1 MLEKN
6 PVIFIILAFV
16 VIMIGTAVTMIAP
29 FKWINGAGDRIAEV
43 KPYTPLQQEGRDI
56 YMREGC
62 NNCHSQ
68 TVRTLAADVERY
80 GNGGGYS
87 KSGEFVYDRPH
98 LWGSR
103 RTGPDLARIGLK
115 YTDPKGAWHRKHMV
129 NPQSVVPA
137 SNMPAYAFLNTPLS
151 TTYSERKMKLLKFPY
166 TQADLDELKGKTE
179 MDAIIAYMLK
189 LGTDIPVKKAEAAI
203 PLAPTSQKN
212 PYSDLKSIKAEAKSI
227 YARDCASC
235 HGEEGKGGLGS
246 ALRGSTRS
254 DAELFTLISKGAE
267 DKGMPGFAGK
277 LDEQKIWKLVT
288 LIKQGKFDD

>member
-16 VIMIGTAVTMIAP
+16 VIMIGTTVTMIAP

-80 GNGGGYS
+80 GNGGSYS

-115 YTDPKGAWHRKHMV
+115 YPDPKGAWHHKHME

-137 SNMPAYAFLNTPLS
+137 SNMPSYAFLNKPLD

-166 TQADLDELKGKTE
+166 TQSDLDELKGKSE
-179 MDAIIAYMLK
+179 MDAIIAYMRK
-189 LGTDIPVKKAEAAI
+189 LGTDIPIKKAEAATQ
-203 PLAPTSQKN
+203 APTALKN
-212 PYSDLKSIKAEAKSI
+212 PFSELKTVKAEALSVFAKNCS
-227 YARDCASC
+227 AC
-235 HGEEGKGGLGS
+235 HGDKRQGSLGPS
-246 ALRGSTRS
+246 LRGSARS
-254 DAELFTLISKGAE
+254 DAELFGIISKGVG
-267 DKGMPGFAGK
+267 GMPSFSSS

-288 LIKQGKFDD
+288 LIKLGKDDD

>member
-16 VIMIGTAVTMIAP
+16 VIMIGTTITMIAP
-29 FKWINGAGDRIAEV
+29 FKWINGPGDRIAEV
-43 KPYTPLQQEGRDI
+43 KPYTPLQQEGRDL

-68 TVRTLAADVERY
+68 TVRTLASDVERY
-80 GNGGGYS
+80 GYGGTYS

-103 RTGPDLARIGLK
+103 RTGPDLAHIGLK
-115 YTDPKGAWHRKHMV
+115 YPDPKGAWHRKHME

-137 SNMPAYAFLNTPLS
+137 SNMPAYAFLNVPLD

-166 TQADLDELKGKTE
+166 TQGDLDDLKGKSE
-179 MDAIIAYMLK
+179 MDAIIAYMRK
-189 LGTDIPVKKAEAAI
+189 LGTDIPVKKAEAATQ
-203 PLAPTSQKN
+203 APVARIN
-212 PYSDLKSIKAEAKSI
+212 PFTDLKVVEKEAESLYKQH
-227 YARDCASC
+227 CASC
-235 HGEEGKGGLGS
+235 HGDKREGTLGPSLKGS
-246 ALRGSTRS
+246 SKS
-254 DAELFTLISKGAE
+254 DADLFKIISQGIEAN
-267 DKGMPGFAGK
+267 GMPTFGSS

-288 LIKQGKFDD
+288 LIKLGQADD

>member
-6 PVIFIILAFV
+6 PVIFIVLAFL
-16 VIMIGTAVTMIAP
+16 VIMIGTTVTMIVP
-29 FKWINGAGDRIAEV
+29 FKWINGPGDRIAEV

-115 YTDPKGAWHRKHMV
+115 YPDPKGMWHRKHME

-137 SNMPAYAFLNTPLS
+137 SNMPAYAFLNAPLD

-166 TQADLDELKGKTE
+166 TKADLDELKGKSE
-179 MDAIIAYMLK
+179 MDAIIAYMRK
-189 LGTDIPVKKAEAAI
+189 LGTDIPVKKAAA
-203 PLAPTSQKN
+203 SQQSAATRNN
-212 PYSDLKSIKAEAKSI
+212 PFSDLKTVKAEALSI
-227 YARDCASC
+227 YAKDCASC
-235 HGEEGKGGLGS
+235 HGDKREGSLGPALKGS
-246 ALRGSTRS
+246 SRS
-254 DAELFTLISKGAE
+254 DAELFGIIANGIEAN
-267 DKGMPGFAGK
+267 GMPSFSGS
-277 LDEQKIWKLVT
+277 LDEQKIWKMVT
-288 LIKQGKFDD
+288 LIKLGKQDD

>member
-6 PVIFIILAFV
+6 PVVFIILAFV
-16 VIMIGTAVTMIAP
+16 VIMVGTTITMIAP
-29 FKWINGAGDRIAEV
+29 FKWINGPGDQIAEV
-43 KPYTPLQQEGRDI
+43 KPYTPLQQEGRDL

-115 YTDPKGAWHRKHMV
+115 FPDPNGAWHRKHME

-137 SNMPAYAFLNTPLS
+137 SNMPSYAFLNAPLD

-166 TQADLDELKGKTE
+166 TQADLDDLKGKSE
-179 MDAIIAYMLK
+179 MDAIIAYMRK
-189 LGTDIPVKKAEAAI
+189 LGTDIPIKKAEAAMQV
-203 PLAPTSQKN
+203 PAVRNN
-212 PYSDLKSIKAEAKSI
+212 PFTDLKSVEVEAESI
-227 YARDCASC
+227 YKQNCASC
-235 HGEEGKGGLGS
+235 HGDKRQGTLGPALKGS
-246 ALRGSTRS
+246 SKP
-254 DAELFTLISKGAE
+254 DADLHKIISQGAVAN
-267 DKGMPGFAGK
+267 GMPAFSTS

-288 LIKQGKFDD
+288 LIKKDIK

>member
-16 VIMIGTAVTMIAP
+16 VIMVGTTITMIAP
-29 FKWINGAGDRIAEV
+29 FKWINGPGDRIAEV

-80 GNGGGYS
+80 GYGGTYS

-103 RTGPDLARIGLK
+103 RTGPDLAHIGLK
-115 YTDPKGAWHRKHMV
+115 YPDPNGAWHRKHMES
-129 NPQSVVPA
+129 PQSVVPA
-137 SNMPAYAFLNTPLS
+137 SNMPAYAFLNKPLD
-151 TTYSERKMKLLKFPY
+151 TTYSERKMKLLNFPY
-166 TQADLDELKGKTE
+166 TQADLEELKGKSE
-179 MDAIIAYMLK
+179 MDAIIAYMRK
-189 LGTDIPVKKAEAAI
+189 LGTDIPIKKAEAATQ
-203 PLAPTSQKN
+203 APAGKN
-212 PYSDLKSIKAEAKSI
+212 PFTDLTTVKADALSI
-227 YARDCASC
+227 YAKDCASC
-235 HGEEGKGGLGS
+235 HGEKRQGSLGPMLKGS
-246 ALRGSTRS
+246 AKS
-254 DAELFTLISKGAE
+254 DAELFTIISNGVG
-267 DKGMPGFAGK
+267 GMPSFGSS

-288 LIKQGKFDD
+288 LIKLGKEDD

>member
-16 VIMIGTAVTMIAP
+16 VIMVGTTVTMIVP
-29 FKWINGAGDRIAEV
+29 FKWINGPGDRIAEV

-68 TVRTLAADVERY
+68 TVRTLASDVERY
-80 GNGGGYS
+80 GNGGTYS

-115 YTDPKGAWHRKHMV
+115 YPDPKGTWHKKHLE

-137 SNMPAYAFLNTPLS
+137 SNMPSYAFLNAQLS
-151 TTYSERKMKLLKFPY
+151 TTYSERKMKLLGFPY
-166 TQADLDELKGKTE
+166 SQTDLDELKGKTE
-179 MDAIIAYMLK
+179 MDAIIAYMRK
-189 LGTDIPVKKAEAAI
+189 LGSDIPVKKAEAATEV
-203 PLAPTSQKN
+203 PANLNN
-212 PYSDLKSIKAEAKSI
+212 PFTDLKAIEKDAEALYKQH
-227 YARDCASC
+227 CASC
-235 HGEEGKGGLGS
+235 HGEKREGTLGPHLKGS
-246 ALRGSTRS
+246 AKS
-254 DAELFTLISKGAE
+254 DADLFKIVSQGVVAN
-267 DKGMPGFAGK
+267 GMPAFSGP
-277 LDEQKIWKLVT
+277 LDAQNTWKLVT
-288 LIKQGKFDD
+288 LIKKGAK

>member
-29 FKWINGAGDRIAEV
+29 FKWINSDSDRIAEV

-68 TVRTLAADVERY
+68 TVRTLAADIQRY
-80 GNGGGYS
+80 GNGGTNS
-87 KSGEFVYDRPH
+87 KSGEFVYDRPQ

-115 YTDPKGAWHRKHMV
+115 YPDVKGAWHKKHLE

-137 SNMPAYAFLNTPLS
+137 SNMPAYSFLNKPLD
-151 TTYSERKMKLLKFPY
+151 TAYSEKKMKLLGFPY

-179 MDAIIAYMLK
+179 MDAIIAYMRK
-189 LGTDIPVKKAEAAI
+189 LGTDIPVKKAVAVIKTTAA
-203 PLAPTSQKN
+203 TKN
-212 PYSDLKSIKAEAKSI
+212 PFTDVKAVEEEAEALYKQN
-227 YARDCASC
+227 CASC
-235 HGEEGKGGLGS
+235 HGDKREGTLGPALKGS
-246 ALRGSTRS
+246 AKS
-254 DAELFTLISKGAE
+254 DAELFGIITKGVEAN
-267 DKGMPGFAGK
+267 GMPSFGSS
-277 LDEQKIWKLVT
+277 LNEEKIWKLVT
-288 LIKQGKFDD
+288 WIKLDTK

>member
-16 VIMIGTAVTMIAP
+16 VIMVGTTVTMIAP

-43 KPYTPLQQEGRDI
+43 KPYTPLQQEGRDL

-80 GNGGGYS
+80 GYGGSYS

-115 YTDPKGAWHRKHMV
+115 YPDPKGAWHRKHME

-137 SNMPAYAFLNTPLS
+137 SNMPAYAFLNRPLD

-166 TQADLDELKGKTE
+166 SQADLDDLKGKTE

-189 LGTDIPVKKAEAAI
+189 LGTDIPVKKAEAAQ
-203 PLAPTSQKN
+203 APAARKN
-212 PYSDLKSIKAEAKSI
+212 PYTDLRSIKADATSLYSRNCE
-227 YARDCASC
+227 SC
-235 HGEEGKGGLGS
+235 HGEEGKGGVGP
-246 ALRGSTRS
+246 ALRGSAKS
-254 DAELFTLISKGAE
+254 DVELYSIISKGVEAN
-267 DKGMPGFAGK
+267 GMPSFGSS
-277 LDEQKIWKLVT
+277 LDEQTIWKLVT
-288 LIKQGKFDD
+288 LIKLGKHDD

>member
-16 VIMIGTAVTMIAP
+16 VIMVGTTVTMIAP
-29 FKWINGAGDRIAEV
+29 FKWINGPGDRIAEV
-43 KPYTPLQQEGRDI
+43 KPYTVLQQEGRDI

-115 YTDPKGAWHRKHMV
+115 YPDPKGAWHRKHME

-137 SNMPAYAFLNTPLS
+137 SNMPSYAFLNVPLS
-151 TTYSERKMKLLKFPY
+151 TTYSERKMKLLGFPY
-166 TQADLDELKGKTE
+166 TPADLDDLKGKTE
-179 MDAIIAYMLK
+179 MDAIISYLRK
-189 LGTDIPVKKAEAAI
+189 LGTDIPVKKAEAATQ
-203 PLAPTSQKN
+203 ATVSKN
-212 PYSDLKSIKAEAKSI
+212 NPFNDLKEVEKEAESLYKQH
-227 YARDCASC
+227 CASC
-235 HGEEGKGGLGS
+235 HGEKREGTLGPALKGS
-246 ALRGSTRS
+246 AKS
-254 DAELFTLISKGAE
+254 DSELFAIISKGVVAN
-267 DKGMPGFAGK
+267 GMPAFAGS

-288 LIKQGKFDD
+288 LIKKDIK

>member
-16 VIMIGTAVTMIAP
+16 VIMIGTAITMIAP
-29 FKWINGAGDRIAEV
+29 FKWINSDSDRIAEV
-43 KPYTPLQQEGRDI
+43 KPYTPLQQEGRDL

-115 YTDPKGAWHRKHMV
+115 PLSDAWHKKHME

-137 SNMPAYAFLNTPLS
+137 SNMPSYAFLNQPLD

-166 TQADLDELKGKTE
+166 TQADLDDLKGKSE
-179 MDAIIAYMLK
+179 MDAIIAYMRK
-189 LGTDIPVKKAEAAI
+189 LGTDIPVRNAGAAVQGPVAQSNPYTDLKTIEKEAEA
-203 PLAPTSQKN
+203 
-212 PYSDLKSIKAEAKSI
+212 I
-227 YARDCASC
+227 YKQQCASC
-235 HGEEGKGGLGS
+235 HGDKRQGTLGP
-246 ALRGSTRS
+246 ALKGSTKT
-254 DAELFTLISKGAE
+254 DADLYAIISQGAVAN
-267 DKGMPGFAGK
+267 GMPAFSGS

-288 LIKQGKFDD
+288 YIKLDTK

>member
-16 VIMIGTAVTMIAP
+16 VIMVGTTITMIAP
-29 FKWINGAGDRIAEV
+29 FKWINGPGDRIAEV
-43 KPYTPLQQEGRDI
+43 KPYTPLQQEGRDL

-80 GNGGGYS
+80 GYGGTYS

-115 YTDPKGAWHRKHMV
+115 YPDSKGAWHKKHLE

-137 SNMPAYAFLNTPLS
+137 SNMPSYAFLNAPLD
-151 TTYSERKMKLLKFPY
+151 TTYSERKMKLLDFPY
-166 TQADLDELKGKTE
+166 SQADLDDLKGKSE
-179 MDAIIAYMLK
+179 MDAIIAYMRK
-189 LGTDIPVKKAEAAI
+189 LGTDIPVKKAAAV
-203 PLAPTSQKN
+203 TSASAAVVKN
-212 PYSDLKSIKAEAKSI
+212 PFTTLVAVERDAEGTYKQH
-227 YARDCASC
+227 CASC
-235 HGEEGKGGLGS
+235 HGEKREGTLGPALKGS
-246 ALRGSTRS
+246 VRS
-254 DAELFTLISKGAE
+254 DAELFKIISGGI
-267 DKGMPGFAGK
+267 DVNGMPSFSGT
-277 LDEQKIWKLVT
+277 LDDQNIWKLVT
-288 LIKQGKFDD
+288 YIKLDTK

>member
-115 YTDPKGAWHRKHMV
+115 YPNPNGAWHRKHME

-137 SNMPAYAFLNTPLS
+137 SNMPAYAFLNTPLN
-151 TTYSERKMKLLKFPY
+151 TNYSERKMKLLKFPY

-179 MDAIIAYMLK
+179 MDAIIAYMRK
-189 LGTDIPVKKAEAAI
+189 LGTDIPVKKAAA
-203 PLAPTSQKN
+203 AVQSPTSLKN
-212 PYSDLKSIKAEAKSI
+212 PYSELKSIKADAKSI
-227 YARDCASC
+227 YAKDCASC
-235 HGEEGKGGLGS
+235 HGDEGKGGLAP
-246 ALRGSTRS
+246 ALKGSTKS
-254 DAELFTLISKGAE
+254 DADLYAIIANGIEAN
-267 DKGMPGFAGK
+267 GMPGFSAS

-288 LIKQGKFDD
+288 LIKQGKSDD

>member
-16 VIMIGTAVTMIAP
+16 VIMIGTTITMIAP

-43 KPYTPLQQEGRDI
+43 KPYTPLQQEGRDL

-68 TVRTLAADVERY
+68 TVRTLVADVERY
-80 GNGGGYS
+80 GNGGGFS

-115 YTDPKGAWHRKHMV
+115 YPDPKGTWHRKHME

-137 SNMPAYAFLNTPLS
+137 SNMPAYAFLNKPLD

-179 MDAIIAYMLK
+179 MDAIIAYMRK
-189 LGTDIPVKKAEAAI
+189 LGTDIPVKKVEAASLVL
-203 PLAPTSQKN
+203 PAKTN
-212 PYSDLKSIKAEAKSI
+212 PFTDLKVIEKEAKTL
-227 YARDCASC
+227 YKQHCASC
-235 HGEEGKGGLGS
+235 HGEKREGTLGPALKGS
-246 ALRGSTRS
+246 AKS
-254 DAELFTLISKGAE
+254 DAELFKIIFQGIEAN
-267 DKGMPGFAGK
+267 GMPAFGAS
-277 LDEQKIWKLVT
+277 LDEQKTWKLVT
-288 LIKQGKFDD
+288 YIKLDTK

>member
-16 VIMIGTAVTMIAP
+16 VIMIGTTVTMIAP
-29 FKWINGAGDRIAEV
+29 FTWINGAGDRIAEV
-43 KPYTPLQQEGRDI
+43 KPYTPLQQEGRDL

-87 KSGEFVYDRPH
+87 RSGEFVYDRPF

-115 YTDPKGAWHRKHMV
+115 YPDPKGAWHRKHME

-137 SNMPAYAFLNTPLS
+137 SNMPAYAFLNRPLD

-166 TQADLDELKGKTE
+166 TQADLDELQGKSE
-179 MDAIIAYMLK
+179 MDAIIAYLRK
-189 LGTDIPVKKAEAAI
+189 LGTDLPIRKAEAATQ
-203 PLAPTSQKN
+203 APTARKN
-212 PYSDLKSIKAEAKSI
+212 PYGDLKGIKADAKST
-227 YARDCASC
+227 YAKECASC
-235 HGEEGKGGLGS
+235 HGDKRQGGLGPV
-246 ALRGSTRS
+246 LRGSAKT
-254 DAELFTLISKGAE
+254 DAALFSIISKGVEAN
-267 DKGMPGFAGK
+267 GMPGFGGS

-288 LIKQGKFDD
+288 LIKLGKTDD

>member
-16 VIMIGTAVTMIAP
+16 VIMIGTTVTMIAP
-29 FKWINGAGDRIAEV
+29 FKWINGPGDRIAEV

-115 YTDPKGAWHRKHMV
+115 YPDPKGMWHRKHMET
-129 NPQSVVPA
+129 PQSVVPA
-137 SNMPAYAFLNTPLS
+137 SNMPAYAFLNAPLD

-166 TQADLDELKGKTE
+166 TQADLDELKGKSE
-179 MDAIIAYMLK
+179 MDAIVAYMRK
-189 LGTDIPVKKAEAAI
+189 LGTDIPVKKAAAAQQL
-203 PLAPTSQKN
+203 PVARNN
-212 PYSDLKSIKAEAKSI
+212 PFSDLKTIRAEALSI
-227 YARDCASC
+227 YAKDCASC
-235 HGEEGKGGLGS
+235 HGDKREGTLGPALKGS
-246 ALRGSTRS
+246 SRT
-254 DAELFTLISKGAE
+254 DTELYAVIANGIEAN
-267 DKGMPGFAGK
+267 GMPSFSGS
-277 LDEQKIWKLVT
+277 LDGQKIWKLVT
-288 LIKQGKFDD
+288 LIKLGKQDD

>member
-16 VIMIGTAVTMIAP
+16 VIMVGTTVTMIAP

-115 YTDPKGAWHRKHMV
+115 YPDPKGAWHRKHMD

-137 SNMPAYAFLNTPLS
+137 SNMPAYAFLNSPLN
-151 TTYSERKMKLLKFPY
+151 TNYSERKMKLLKFPY

-179 MDAIIAYMLK
+179 MDAIIAYMRK
-189 LGTDIPVKKAEAAI
+189 LGTDIPVKKAEAAVQ
-203 PLAPTSQKN
+203 APTTQKN
-212 PYSDLKSIKAEAKSI
+212 PYNDLKSVKADALSI
-227 YARDCASC
+227 YAKDCASC
-235 HGEEGKGGLGS
+235 HGEKRQGGLGPVLKGS
-246 ALRGSTRS
+246 AKT
-254 DAELFTLISKGAE
+254 DAELFAIISKGVEAN
-267 DKGMPGFAGK
+267 GMPAFSTS

-288 LIKQGKFDD
+288 LIKLGKQDD

>member
-16 VIMIGTAVTMIAP
+16 VIMVGTTVTMIAP
-29 FKWINGAGDRIAEV
+29 FKWINGPEDLIAEV

-80 GNGGGYS
+80 GYGGTYS

-115 YTDPKGAWHRKHMV
+115 YPDAKGAWHRKHMD

-137 SNMPAYAFLNTPLS
+137 SNMPAYAFLNVPLD
-151 TTYSERKMKLLKFPY
+151 TTYSERKMKLLAFAY
-166 TQADLDELKGKTE
+166 SQADLDELKGKTE
-179 MDAIIAYMLK
+179 MDAIVAYMRK
-189 LGTDIPVKKAEAAI
+189 LGTDIPVKKVATATQAPAA
-203 PLAPTSQKN
+203 TSN
-212 PYSDLKSIKAEAKSI
+212 PFNDLKTIKEEAESLYKQH
-227 YARDCASC
+227 CASC
-235 HGEEGKGGLGS
+235 HGDKREGTLGPD
-246 ALRGSTRS
+246 LRGSAKS
-254 DAELFTLISKGAE
+254 DTELFKDISQGVE
-267 DKGMPGFAGK
+267 DNGMPSFSDS

-288 LIKQGKFDD
+288 LIKRDAK

>member
-6 PVIFIILAFV
+6 PVIFIVLAFV
-16 VIMIGTAVTMIAP
+16 VIMIGTSITMIAP

-87 KSGEFVYDRPH
+87 LSGEFVYDRPF

-115 YTDPKGAWHRKHMV
+115 YPDPKGAWHRKHME
-129 NPQSVVPA
+129 NPQSVIPA
-137 SNMPAYAFLNTPLS
+137 SNMPAYAFLNKPLDS
-151 TTYSERKMKLLKFPY
+151 SYSERKMKLLKFPY
-166 TQADLDELKGKTE
+166 TQSDLEELKGKTE
-179 MDAIIAYMLK
+179 MDALIAYMRK
-189 LGTDIPVKKAEAAI
+189 LGTDIPVKAAT
-203 PLAPTSQKN
+203 APVISAATDLKN
-212 PYSDLKSIKAEAKSI
+212 PYTDLKAVKADALSLYAKS
-227 YARDCASC
+227 CSSC
-235 HGEEGKGGLGS
+235 HGDKRQGGIGP
-246 ALRGSTRS
+246 ALRKS
-254 DAELFTLISKGAE
+254 DLSEAQLFEIVSKGRVDA
-267 DKGMPGFAGK
+267 GMPAFSSS
-277 LDEQKIWKLVT
+277 LDTNGIWKLVT
-288 LIKQGKFDD
+288 LIKQGADE

>member
-16 VIMIGTAVTMIAP
+16 VIMVGTTVTMIAP
-29 FKWINGAGDRIAEV
+29 FKWINGPGDRIAEV

-80 GNGGGYS
+80 GYGGSYS

-103 RTGPDLARIGLK
+103 RTGPDLAHIGLK
-115 YTDPKGAWHRKHMV
+115 YPDPKGAWHKKHME

-137 SNMPAYAFLNTPLS
+137 SNMPAYAFLNKPLD
-151 TTYSERKMKLLKFPY
+151 TTYSERKMKLLGFPY
-166 TQADLDELKGKTE
+166 TPADLEELKGKTE
-179 MDAIIAYMLK
+179 MDAIIAYMRK
-189 LGTDIPVKKAEAAI
+189 LGTDIPVKKAEAASQ
-203 PLAPTSQKN
+203 APVVASN
-212 PYSDLKSIKAEAKSI
+212 PFKDLKSVEEDAKALYKQH
-227 YARDCASC
+227 CASC
-235 HGEEGKGGLGS
+235 HGENREGTLGPALKGS
-246 ALRGSTRS
+246 AKS
-254 DAELFTLISKGAE
+254 DADLFKTISQGNEAN
-267 DKGMPGFAGK
+267 GMPSFK
-277 LDEQKIWKLVT
+277 SLLDDQKVWKLVT
-288 LIKQGKFDD
+288 YIKLDTK

>member
-16 VIMIGTAVTMIAP
+16 VIMIGTTVTMIAP
-29 FKWINGAGDRIAEV
+29 FKWINGPGDRIAEV

-68 TVRTLAADVERY
+68 TVRTLASDVERY
-80 GNGGGYS
+80 GYGGTYS

-103 RTGPDLARIGLK
+103 RTGPDLAHIGLK
-115 YTDPKGAWHRKHMV
+115 YPDVKGAWHRKHMD

-137 SNMPAYAFLNTPLS
+137 SNMPSYAFLNVPLS
-151 TTYSERKMKLLKFPY
+151 TTYSERKMKLLGFPY

-179 MDAIIAYMLK
+179 MDAIIAYMRK
-189 LGTDIPVKKAEAAI
+189 LGTDIPVKKAEAASQ
-203 PLAPTSQKN
+203 APAAQNN
-212 PYSDLKSIKAEAKSI
+212 PFTDLKAIENEAKSI
-227 YARDCASC
+227 YKQQCASC
-235 HGEEGKGGLGS
+235 HGEKREGTMGPALKGS
-246 ALRGSTRS
+246 AKS
-254 DAELFTLISKGAE
+254 DADLFKIIAQGVEAN
-267 DKGMPGFAGK
+267 GMPAFKGS

-288 LIKQGKFDD
+288 YIKLDTK

>member
-16 VIMIGTAVTMIAP
+16 VIMVGTTITMIAP
-29 FKWINGAGDRIAEV
+29 FKWINGPGDMIADV
-43 KPYTPLQQEGRDI
+43 KPYTPLQQEGRDL

-115 YTDPKGAWHRKHMV
+115 YPDPKGAWQRKHME

-137 SNMPAYAFLNTPLS
+137 SNMPAYAFMNKPLD

-179 MDAIIAYMLK
+179 MDAIIAYMRK
-189 LGTDIPVKKAEAAI
+189 LGTDIPVKKADAA
-203 PLAPTSQKN
+203 SQALPAQNN
-212 PYSDLKSIKAEAKSI
+212 PYTDLKSVKADALSI
-227 YARDCASC
+227 YAKDCASC
-235 HGEEGKGGLGS
+235 HGEKRQGSLGPALKGS
-246 ALRGSTRS
+246 AKSEA
-254 DAELFTLISKGAE
+254 DLFALISKGIEAN
-267 DKGMPGFAGK
+267 GMPAFGSS

-288 LIKQGKFDD
+288 LIKLGKQDD

>member
-16 VIMIGTAVTMIAP
+16 VIMVGTTVTMIAP
-29 FKWINGAGDRIAEV
+29 FKWVNGPGDRIAEV
-43 KPYTPLQQEGRDI
+43 KPYTPLQQEGRDL

-80 GNGGGYS
+80 GYGGSYS
-87 KSGEFVYDRPH
+87 KSGEFVYDRPF

-115 YTDPKGAWHRKHMV
+115 YPDPKGAWHRKHME

-137 SNMPAYAFLNTPLS
+137 SNMPSYAFLNAPLS
-151 TTYSERKMKLLKFPY
+151 TTYSERKMKLLGFPY

-179 MDAIIAYMLK
+179 MDAIIAYMRK
-189 LGTDIPVKKAEAAI
+189 LGTDIPVKKVEAATQ
-203 PLAPTSQKN
+203 APVAQNN
-212 PYSDLKSIKAEAKSI
+212 PFTDLKAVEEEAESLYKKH
-227 YARDCASC
+227 CASC
-235 HGEEGKGGLGS
+235 HGDKREGTLGPALKGS
-246 ALRGSTRS
+246 SKP
-254 DAELFTLISKGAE
+254 DAELFKSIAQGIEAN
-267 DKGMPGFAGK
+267 GMPAFK
-277 LDEQKIWKLVT
+277 SSLDDQKIWKLVT
-288 LIKQGKFDD
+288 LIKRGTK

>member
-16 VIMIGTAVTMIAP
+16 VIMVGTTVTMILP
-29 FKWINGAGDRIAEV
+29 FKWVNGPGDRIAEV

-103 RTGPDLARIGLK
+103 RTGPDLARVGLK
-115 YTDPKGAWHRKHMV
+115 FPDPKGAWHRKHME

-137 SNMPAYAFLNTPLS
+137 SNMPAYAFLNKPLD
-151 TTYSERKMKLLKFPY
+151 TTYSEKKMKLLGFPY

-179 MDAIIAYMLK
+179 MDAIIAYMRK
-189 LGTDIPVKKAEAAI
+189 LGTDLQVKKAEAATA
-203 PLAPTSQKN
+203 APAALNN
-212 PYSDLKSIKAEAKSI
+212 PFSDLKAIKADALSI
-227 YARDCASC
+227 YSKDCASC
-235 HGEEGKGGLGS
+235 HGDKRQGGLGPALKGS
-246 ALRGSTRS
+246 AKA
-254 DAELFTLISKGAE
+254 DAELYAIISKGIEAN
-267 DKGMPGFAGK
+267 GMPSFGGS

-288 LIKQGKFDD
+288 LIKLGKQDD

>member
-16 VIMIGTAVTMIAP
+16 VIMVGTTVTMIAP
-29 FKWINGAGDRIAEV
+29 FKWINGPGDRIAEV

-68 TVRTLAADVERY
+68 TVRTLASDIERY
-80 GNGGGYS
+80 GNGGTFS

-115 YTDPKGAWHRKHMV
+115 YPDQKGAWHRKHMD
-129 NPQSVVPA
+129 NPQSVVPS
-137 SNMPAYAFLNTPLS
+137 SNMPAYAFLNAPLS
-151 TTYSERKMKLLKFPY
+151 TTYSERKMKLLGFPY
-166 TQADLDELKGKTE
+166 TQADLDELKGKSE
-179 MDAIIAYMLK
+179 MDAIIAYLRK
-189 LGTDIPVKKAEAAI
+189 LGTDIAVKKAEASV
-203 PLAPTSQKN
+203 LAPVAASN
-212 PYSDLKSIKAEAKSI
+212 PFGDLNAVKAEALSV
-227 YARDCASC
+227 YAKDCASC
-235 HGEEGKGGLGS
+235 HGDKRQGNLGPKLVGS
-246 ALRGSTRS
+246 AKS
-254 DAELFTLISKGAE
+254 DSELFAIIAKGVEAN
-267 DKGMPGFAGK
+267 GMPAFSGS

-288 LIKQGKFDD
+288 LIKKDTN